1 VLTKNKSKDLSQR
14 NSIGGISP
22 QHFHHHKNQYS
33 YFINSLAK
41 HRRIY
46 IEQNE
51 AKLVI
56 LQKGK
61 KELGTMQEIWLPAK
75 SRIYL
80 RHNFGAFA

>member
-1 VLTKNKSKDLSQR
+1 VVTKNKSKDLSQR

-46 IEQNE
+46 RTKRSKASDITGR
-51 AKLVI
+51 K
-56 LQKGK
+56 KGTWKNARNMVTCK
-61 KELGTMQEIWLPAK
+61 KSHIFET
-75 SRIYL
+75 
-80 RHNFGAFA
+80 